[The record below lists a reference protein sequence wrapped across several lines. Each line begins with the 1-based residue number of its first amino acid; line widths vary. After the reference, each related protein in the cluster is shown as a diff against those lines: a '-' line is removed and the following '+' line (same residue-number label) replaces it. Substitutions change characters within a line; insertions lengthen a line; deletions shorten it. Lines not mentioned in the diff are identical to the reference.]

1 MAEEIKLPTGPIGI
15 YLSGGSDSAILLWL
29 IASQRQHDVVLLTV
43 ASDDK
48 KYNINPAVDVVKW
61 VQNSTDV
68 KVLEHKIIIAPTQQ
82 SRRVYRDRA
91 TDELTANWNLSCW
104 VSGKT
109 RNPDVKLKY
118 HEQRKTDRDKVM
130 PRVIHDHFYRP
141 FYNINK
147 SHLALLYEKYELNRL
162 HSLTVSCETS
172 YPPCGDCWWC
182 AEREWAYG
190 NYV

>member
-1 MAEEIKLPTGPIGI
+1 MPVPVLNLNEVDAIFVDESITKNAAEDF
-15 YLSGGSDSAILLWL
+15 YLMQSCQHQI
-29 IASQRQHDVVLLTV
+29 IA
-43 ASDDK
+43 
-48 KYNINPAVDVVKW
+48 
-61 VQNSTDV
+61 NSTFSWWAAY
-68 KVLEHKIIIAPTQQ
+68 LNENTHKIVIAPTQQ

-147 SHLALLYEKYELNRL
+147 SHLALLYEKYEI
-162 HSLTVSCETS
+162 
-172 YPPCGDCWWC
+172 
-182 AEREWAYG
+182 
-190 NYV
+190 